1 MPLEDS
7 GQEKNMK
14 IVIIGL
20 GNFGMS
26 LAINLSNTG
35 NEVITAD
42 NDPEKIDMIKDKV
55 AHAVVMDATN
65 ENAYNSLPLKNTDL
79 AIIAIGQYNGA
90 GIMSTAIVKKLTKA
104 KIISRSASA
113 LEDTILEAMGVDQII
128 HPEQEYAER
137 FTKKVNLKGSI
148 DNFELD
154 DEYLVSEV
162 GINKSL
168 VGKTIIQSDFR
179 KNFKLNIITIIRK
192 KYHTNLM
199 GRNVEKRE
207 VVGLPKPDMVFQSGD
222 ILAVFGR
229 DADIKKYLKTS
240 GEDSID

>member
-1 MPLEDS
+1 
-7 GQEKNMK
+7 MK
-14 IVIIGL
+14 VIIIGL

-26 LAINLSNTG
+26 LAIHLSDTG

-42 NDPEKIDMIKDKV
+42 HDPEKVDQIKDKV

-65 ENAYNSLPLKNTDL
+65 ENAYNSLPLKNADL
-79 AIIAIGQYNGA
+79 AIIAIGQRNGA

-137 FTKKVNLKGSI
+137 LTKKINLKGSI
-148 DNFELD
+148 DNFEID

-162 GINKSL
+162 EVGKKL
-168 VGKTIIQSDFR
+168 VGKTIEQSDFR
-179 KNFKLNIITIIRK
+179 NSYQLNIITIIRK
-192 KYHTNLM
+192 KYHTNLL
-199 GRNVEKRE
+199 GRSVEKRE
-207 VVGLPKPDMVFQSGD
+207 VVGLPKPDIVFQGGD
-222 ILAVFGR
+222 ILAVFGK
-229 DADIKKYLKTS
+229 DSDIKKYLR
-240 GEDSID
+240 ENADDSID